1 MYRLYRQPSEFV
13 KATVFMQEY
22 INFDYIDKNI
32 IILDNF
38 IYKLTWFIELDCY
51 ILQSINLLTEKI
63 LSSILCT
70 IVLIHG

>member
-38 IYKLTWFIELDCY
+38 IYKLT
-51 ILQSINLLTEKI
+51 
-63 LSSILCT
+63 
-70 IVLIHG
+70 